1 MSRTNRPEISRRQ
14 SRFFL
19 AVLFALLSAG
29 VTGAEEDGSSF
40 ARVRYLEGE
49 LEITRIQDQESYF
62 ATVNTPVMAG
72 DQLRTDPGGRAEI
85 QLGDGSLLLADRATR
100 FDILDLG
107 GGDPAQGGVQGFR
120 LREGTIF
127 LDVRRGFDPGDTIR
141 VDTPV
146 ASIFLEGDGEFRI
159 DTMLSGEVVVS
170 SYSGTA
176 EVIGDFRSVVVNGG
190 ERTVVNEAGNPA
202 PPAIF
207 NTARMDDFFLWVE
220 DRQLAYVRSTPG
232 EDFQE
237 PAYEDLPEEVIP
249 YVPELNRYG
258 GWSFQAVYGWVWRPF
273 HLQVGWRPYSIG
285 FWSYYPS
292 EWTWV
297 SQEPWGWYPYHY
309 GRWQW
314 MAGFG
319 WGWVPGRVY
328 SGAWVSWAY
337 GNSYIGWCPLNY
349 YNQPSFYG
357 LHLSAYDS
365 RSWVFVNYSR
375 FQGRGLHS
383 HLVSPR
389 EVLRKERVHRARRN
403 PHFGPRDLRSE
414 DIGRRLVGEL
424 KREPG
429 RSRTPLSA
437 TVQRSFRDSDRSE
450 RKIAREPRN
459 RSRREQPST
468 LNPTRTPARS
478 GDTRADRP
486 SRRRSAP
493 GRSTNRPRAVSP
505 EKKSASPRG
514 PDRSRRESRVEPDR
528 KVLRE
533 ILDRNRRPPVVRKKP
548 GGTTRPSGGSPRAT
562 HRSSGSKSGAG
573 KSTGPRKGRTTGGKK
588 ASGRSSRSS
597 RSKANNPRSSKR
609 GSSKGGSKKH

>member
-1 MSRTNRPEISRRQ
+1 MSRTNRPVLSRRQ

-19 AVLFALLSAG
+19 AALFALLSAG

-49 LEITRIQDQESYF
+49 LEITRIQDQESHF

-127 LDVRRGFDPGDTIR
+127 LHVRRGFDPGDTIR

-159 DTMLSGEVVVS
+159 DAMLSGEVVVS

-202 PPAIF
+202 PPATF
-207 NTARMDDFFLWVE
+207 NTARMDEFFLWVE

-232 EDFQE
+232 EGFQE

-285 FWSYYPS
+285 YWSYYPS
-292 EWTWV
+292 GWTWV

-486 SRRRSAP
+486 SRRRSVP

-533 ILDRNRRPPVVRKKP
+533 ILGRNRRPTVVREKP
-548 GGTTRPSGGSPRAT
+548 GGTRRPSGGSPRAT